1 MNINIQQVSNLIN
14 RVIDFFYP
22 PFRPFFNRQ
31 TFGYAACGGGNTML
45 DIVLYFISYNF
56 ILNKEI
62 VYTPVIAI
70 SPHIAAFLISFIV
83 TFPLGFFLS
92 KYVVFSESN
101 LRGRVQ
107 LIRYFSLVLA
117 CLLLNY
123 IFIKFFVEYVGI
135 FPTPAKIFTTFFVV
149 AFSYLSQKHF
159 TFRVNKVASQAEPD
173 WFNFYRQVATD
184 ITADH

>member
-1 MNINIQQVSNLIN
+1 MNKSIQQVSFLIN

-22 PFRPFFNRQ
+22 PFHGFINRQ
-31 TFGYAACGGGNTML
+31 TFGYAACGGGNTLL
-45 DIVLYFISYNF
+45 DIILYFVAYNF

-62 VYTPVIAI
+62 VYTPIVAI

-92 KYVVFSESN
+92 KYVVFSESD

-107 LIRYFSLVLA
+107 LVRYFSLVIA

-123 IFIKFFVEYVGI
+123 IFIKFFVEYIGI
-135 FPTPAKIFTTFFVV
+135 YPTPAKILTTIFVV

-159 TFRVNKVASQAEPD
+159 TFRIKKTVSQAK
-173 WFNFYRQVATD
+173 TD
-184 ITADH
+184 

>member
-1 MNINIQQVSNLIN
+1 
-14 RVIDFFYP
+14 
-22 PFRPFFNRQ
+22 
-31 TFGYAACGGGNTML
+31 ML
-45 DIVLYFISYNF
+45 DIFLYFIAFHF

-62 VYTPVIAI
+62 LYTPVVAI
-70 SPHIAAFLISFIV
+70 SPHIAAFLISFLI

-92 KYVVFSESN
+92 KYVVFSESD

-123 IFIKFFVEYVGI
+123 IFIKFFVEYMGI

-159 TFRVNKVASQAEPD
+159 TFRVSKVTSQAEPD
-173 WFNFYRQVATD
+173 
-184 ITADH
+184 